1 MMEIALLAIFVAGV
15 VLVFRTGRVGEQC
28 LGFGLLSA
36 LLFVAAS
43 PARADQTVMVED
55 NSRVECIASQKDLT
69 RVSLLGDEFASVSK
83 IQPSNAL
90 DDFSVVNEPTRGD
103 IYISVPDGFRPKTL
117 SFFGTSKKG
126 YVYKFAC
133 RVEAIEAQQ
142 IFLSNPTAEIKS
154 DVAQLE
160 GDEAAPDGDETAVR
174 LVQAMAS
181 QRVVPG
187 YRMRKSPLVPVK
199 VGNLTVQLLAEYE
212 GLEMVGRAIRIENT
226 TKEPV
231 VLVESDIA
239 PPGAL
244 AVAIA
249 NPSLAGGQVTTA
261 YVVTRSQRMSP

>member
-1 MMEIALLAIFVAGV
+1 M
-15 VLVFRTGRVGEQC
+15 
-28 LGFGLLSA
+28 
-36 LLFVAAS
+36 
-43 PARADQTVMVED
+43 
-55 NSRVECIASQKDLT
+55 
-69 RVSLLGDEFASVSK
+69 
-83 IQPSNAL
+83 
-90 DDFSVVNEPTRGD
+90 
-103 IYISVPDGFRPKTL
+103 
-117 SFFGTSKKG
+117 
-126 YVYKFAC
+126 YKFAC

-160 GDEAAPDGDETAVR
+160 GDESAPDGDETAVR

-212 GLEMVGRAIRIENT
+212 GLEMVGRAIRIENM

-231 VLVESDIA
+231 VLSESDVA

-249 NPSLAGGQVTTA
+249 NSSLAGGQVTTA
-261 YVVTRSQRMSP
+261 YVVTRSQRTSP